1 VWAHNND
8 IQSASLKGVT
18 SDLAD
23 GEKLDLLIKDM
34 GSCEIFPQTVQHNC
48 NGRFLVVC
56 GDGEYII
63 YTSQALRN
71 KAFGQAL
78 DFAWSAVG
86 TGDFAIR
93 ESLARIKIF
102 KNFKEH
108 RTIKAPI
115 SSSEGLFGGACV
127 ALKGPDCVVFFDW
140 NEGAFLCKIDVAPKV
155 VYWNETQELLLLV
168 CDEQAFIL
176 KYDKD
181 KVDAAIAEDSV
192 SPELGVPG
200 A

>member
-1 VWAHNND
+1 VVWAHNND

-78 DFAWSAVG
+78 DFAWSAVSN
-86 TGDFAIR
+86 I
-93 ESLARIKIF
+93 
-102 KNFKEH
+102 
-108 RTIKAPI
+108 
-115 SSSEGLFGGACV
+115 
-127 ALKGPDCVVFFDW
+127 
-140 NEGAFLCKIDVAPKV
+140 
-155 VYWNETQELLLLV
+155 
-168 CDEQAFIL
+168 
-176 KYDKD
+176 
-181 KVDAAIAEDSV
+181 
-192 SPELGVPG
+192 
-200 A
+200 

>member
-1 VWAHNND
+1 MNCRHTGKLVWAHNND
-8 IQSASLKGVT
+8 IQSASLKGVAT
-18 SDLAD
+18 NSAD
-23 GEKLDLLIKDM
+23 GTFECQGNKDDRYASGEKLNLGIKDM
-34 GSCEIFPQTVQHNC
+34 GSCEIFPQTVHHNC

-93 ESLARIKIF
+93 ESTARIKIF

-108 RTIKAPI
+108 LSIKAPI
-115 SSSEGLFGGACV
+115 SSSEGLFGGACI
-127 ALKGPDCVVFFDW
+127 ALKGPDCICFFDW
-140 NEGAFLCKIDVAPKV
+140 NEGAFLCKIDVAPS
-155 VYWNETQELLLLV
+155 
-168 CDEQAFIL
+168 A
-176 KYDKD
+176 
-181 KVDAAIAEDSV
+181 
-192 SPELGVPG
+192 
-200 A
+200 

>member
-78 DFAWSAVG
+78 DFAWSAVSN
-86 TGDFAIR
+86 I
-93 ESLARIKIF
+93 
-102 KNFKEH
+102 
-108 RTIKAPI
+108 
-115 SSSEGLFGGACV
+115 
-127 ALKGPDCVVFFDW
+127 
-140 NEGAFLCKIDVAPKV
+140 
-155 VYWNETQELLLLV
+155 
-168 CDEQAFIL
+168 
-176 KYDKD
+176 
-181 KVDAAIAEDSV
+181 
-192 SPELGVPG
+192 
-200 A
+200 

>member
-1 VWAHNND
+1 
-8 IQSASLKGVT
+8 
-18 SDLAD
+18 
-23 GEKLDLLIKDM
+23 M
-34 GSCEIFPQTVQHNC
+34 GSCEIYPQTIQHNC
-48 NGRFLVVC
+48 NGRFLVIC

-93 ESLARIKIF
+93 ESLSRIKIF

-108 RTIKAPI
+108 QMIKAPI
-115 SSSEGLFGGACV
+115 SASEGLFGGACLAV
-127 ALKGPDCVVFFDW
+127 KGLDCVCFYDW
-140 NEGAFLCKIDVAPKV
+140 NEGAFICKIDVAPSA
-155 VYWNETQELLLLV
+155 VYWNETQELVLLV
-168 CDEQAFIL
+168 CYDQAFVL
-176 KYDKD
+176 EYKKNL
-181 KVDAAIAEDSV
+181 VDVAVSEGSV
-192 SPELGVPG
+192 SPEVGVPG

>member
-1 VWAHNND
+1 MWAHNND

-18 SDLAD
+18 SDLGDGMYLLPEVKFTITACL

-78 DFAWSAVG
+78 DFAWSAV
-86 TGDFAIR
+86 
-93 ESLARIKIF
+93 SKI
-102 KNFKEH
+102 
-108 RTIKAPI
+108 
-115 SSSEGLFGGACV
+115 
-127 ALKGPDCVVFFDW
+127 
-140 NEGAFLCKIDVAPKV
+140 
-155 VYWNETQELLLLV
+155 
-168 CDEQAFIL
+168 
-176 KYDKD
+176 
-181 KVDAAIAEDSV
+181 
-192 SPELGVPG
+192 
-200 A
+200 

>member
-1 VWAHNND
+1 MWAHNND

-23 GEKLDLLIKDM
+23 GIYLLPELQNYYLCCCLGEKLDLLIKDM

-78 DFAWSAVG
+78 DFAWSAVSN
-86 TGDFAIR
+86 I
-93 ESLARIKIF
+93 
-102 KNFKEH
+102 
-108 RTIKAPI
+108 
-115 SSSEGLFGGACV
+115 
-127 ALKGPDCVVFFDW
+127 
-140 NEGAFLCKIDVAPKV
+140 
-155 VYWNETQELLLLV
+155 
-168 CDEQAFIL
+168 
-176 KYDKD
+176 
-181 KVDAAIAEDSV
+181 
-192 SPELGVPG
+192 
-200 A
+200 